1 MQLIK
6 TISAWA
12 LLLIHSVSS
21 AQTNF
26 HQFIDP
32 FIGSEGPGN
41 VFVGPSTPFG
51 MAKPGPDVHLRAN
64 SGYNADL
71 DLPLLGFSQV
81 HVSGTGGGPKYGN
94 ISVMPYSGDFQS
106 LEQTSL
112 RSNEKSRVG
121 YFSVNLSTYNIEV
134 ELTASDRTAF
144 HRYSFQDTAEN
155 AIKID
160 GGFFLGELDIPEV
173 REAQQF
179 VGSEVEVISDTE
191 VRGYTRIRGGW
202 NAGKAYTVYYY
213 AEFDQP
219 CSEAFTFKNGQLF
232 PNQKSQFDSGDR
244 TGVVCKLEDHASEVV
259 NLKIGI
265 SFVSSAKAEQNLRN
279 EIPHWDFQGIIREA
293 EVKWEN
299 LIGRIELSRTA
310 TEEQKTMF
318 YTALYHTMLMPV
330 NRAGENPLFTA
341 TPYYD
346 DFYAIWDT
354 FRTSSP
360 LLTLISPSRQA
371 EIINAMLNIYKYDD
385 YLPDARSG
393 NSNGRTQGG
402 SNSAVVIADAF
413 VKGLEGID
421 FEEALEAMIKDA
433 TVPPGGT
440 EEQEGRGG
448 LADYNSIGYV
458 SQNFHRGGTRTVE
471 YAYNDFN
478 IASVAEGLG
487 KFEIAS
493 IYYEQANNWENLWRE
508 ISNNGSTG
516 FIMPRNADGSWVD
529 TIDCDLNDA
538 PQESINYHPL
548 ARDWPRCVCWW
559 CGFLYEA
566 SSWEYSLFVPHD
578 VTGLIAKSGGTVAF
592 RRRLDTLFN
601 NGFYNVGNEPSFLS
615 PTLYHWIG
623 RPDLSSSRVHEIID
637 VNYNASRRGIP
648 GNDDSGSMSSWLAF
662 HMMGFFPNAGQSYY
676 LINAPYFDSTTLHL
690 ENGDDFTITT
700 ENMSTANSYIQ
711 SAYLNGE
718 DYDLSW
724 IEHRDILDGG
734 ELRLIMGSKPSS
746 WGTTLL
752 PPSMSNN

>member
-1 MQLIK
+1 M
-6 TISAWA
+6 
-12 LLLIHSVSS
+12 
-21 AQTNF
+21 
-26 HQFIDP
+26 
-32 FIGSEGPGN
+32 
-41 VFVGPSTPFG
+41 
-51 MAKPGPDVHLRAN
+51 
-64 SGYNADL
+64 
-71 DLPLLGFSQV
+71 
-81 HVSGTGGGPKYGN
+81 
-94 ISVMPYSGDFQS
+94 
-106 LEQTSL
+106 
-112 RSNEKSRVG
+112 
-121 YFSVNLSTYNIEV
+121 
-134 ELTASDRTAF
+134 
-144 HRYSFQDTAEN
+144 
-155 AIKID
+155 
-160 GGFFLGELDIPEV
+160 
-173 REAQQF
+173 
-179 VGSEVEVISDTE
+179 
-191 VRGYTRIRGGW
+191 
-202 NAGKAYTVYYY
+202 
-213 AEFDQP
+213 
-219 CSEAFTFKNGQLF
+219 TFKNGQLF
-232 PNQKSQFDSGDR
+232 ADQKSQFDSGDR

-265 SFVSSAKAEQNLRN
+265 SFVSSAKAEQNMRN
-279 EIPHWDFQGIIREA
+279 EIPHWDFQGIVREA
-293 EVKWEN
+293 QERWEN

-360 LLTLISPSRQA
+360 LLTLISPSRQS
-371 EIINAMLNIYKYDD
+371 EIINAMLNIYKFDD

-402 SNSAVVIADAF
+402 SNSAVVIADAY
-413 VKGLEGID
+413 VKGLTGID
-421 FEEALEAMIKDA
+421 FEEALEAMLKDA

-448 LADYNSIGYV
+448 LTDYNRIGYV

-478 IASVAEGLG
+478 IATVAKGLG
-487 KFEIAS
+487 KLEIAS
-493 IYYEQANNWENLWRE
+493 KYYDQANNWQNLWRD

-516 FIMPRNADGSWVD
+516 FIMPRHADGSWVD
-529 TIDCDLNDA
+529 TINCDLNDA
-538 PQESINYHPL
+538 PRESIDYHPL

-566 SSWEYSLFVPHD
+566 SSWEYSLYVPHD
-578 VTGLIAKSGGTVAF
+578 VTSLVVKSGGTVAF
-592 RRRLDTLFN
+592 RRRLDTLFDSD
-601 NGFYNVGNEPSFLS
+601 FYNVGNEPSFLS

-623 RPDLSSSRVHEIID
+623 RPDLSSNRVHEIID
-637 VNYNASRRGIP
+637 GNYNASRRGIP

-662 HMMGFFPNAGQSYY
+662 HMIGLFPNAGQSYY
-676 LINAPYFDSTTLHL
+676 LINAPFVDSTTLHL

-700 ENMSTANSYIQ
+700 ENMSTANKYIQ

-724 IEHRDILDGG
+724 IEHKDILDGG
-734 ELRLIMGSKPSS
+734 ELRLIMGSMPSD

>member
-1 MQLIK
+1 MCIRD
-6 TISAWA
+6 S
-12 LLLIHSVSS
+12 
-21 AQTNF
+21 
-26 HQFIDP
+26 
-32 FIGSEGPGN
+32 
-41 VFVGPSTPFG
+41 
-51 MAKPGPDVHLRAN
+51 
-64 SGYNADL
+64 YNADL
-71 DLPLLGFSQV
+71 NLPLLGFSQV

-94 ISVMPYSGDFQS
+94 ISVMPYSGEFQS

-112 RSNEKSRVG
+112 RSNEQSRVG
-121 YFSVNLSTYNIEV
+121 YFSVNLSTYNIQV

-179 VGSEVEVISDTE
+179 VGSEVEVLSETE

-202 NAGKAYTVYYY
+202 NAGKAYTVYYH
-213 AEFDQP
+213 AEFDQA
-219 CSEAFTFKNGQLF
+219 CSEAMTFKNGQLF
-232 PNQKSQFDSGDR
+232 ADQKSQFDSGDR

-265 SFVSSAKAEQNLRN
+265 SFVSSAKAEQNMRN
-279 EIPHWDFQGIIREA
+279 EIPHWDFQGIVREA
-293 EVKWEN
+293 QERWEN

-360 LLTLISPSRQA
+360 LLTLISPSRQS
-371 EIINAMLNIYKYDD
+371 EIINAMLNIYKFDD

-402 SNSAVVIADAF
+402 SNSAVVIADAY
-413 VKGLEGID
+413 VKGLTGID
-421 FEEALEAMIKDA
+421 FEEALEAMLKDA

-448 LADYNSIGYV
+448 LTDYNRIGYV

-478 IASVAEGLG
+478 IATVAKGLG
-487 KFEIAS
+487 KLEIAS
-493 IYYEQANNWENLWRE
+493 RYYDQANNWQNLWRD

-529 TIDCDLNDA
+529 TINCDLNDA
-538 PQESINYHPL
+538 PRESIDYHPL

-566 SSWEYSLFVPHD
+566 SSWEYSLYVPHD
-578 VTGLIAKSGGTVAF
+578 VTSLVVKSGGTVAF
-592 RRRLDTLFN
+592 RRRLDTLFDSD
-601 NGFYNVGNEPSFLS
+601 FYNVGNEPSFLS

-623 RPDLSSSRVHEIID
+623 RPDLSSNRVHEIID
-637 VNYNASRRGIP
+637 GNYNASRRGIP
-648 GNDDSGSMSSWLAF
+648 GNDDSGSMSSWLAL
-662 HMMGFFPNAGQSYY
+662 S
-676 LINAPYFDSTTLHL
+676 LIH
-690 ENGDDFTITT
+690 I
-700 ENMSTANSYIQ
+700 
-711 SAYLNGE
+711 
-718 DYDLSW
+718 
-724 IEHRDILDGG
+724 
-734 ELRLIMGSKPSS
+734 
-746 WGTTLL
+746 
-752 PPSMSNN
+752 

>member
-1 MQLIK
+1 M
-6 TISAWA
+6 
-12 LLLIHSVSS
+12 
-21 AQTNF
+21 
-26 HQFIDP
+26 
-32 FIGSEGPGN
+32 
-41 VFVGPSTPFG
+41 
-51 MAKPGPDVHLRAN
+51 
-64 SGYNADL
+64 
-71 DLPLLGFSQV
+71 GFSQV

-94 ISVMPYSGDFQS
+94 ISVMPYSGEFQS

-112 RSNEKSRVG
+112 RSNEQSRVG
-121 YFSVNLSTYNIEV
+121 YFSVNLSTYNIQV

-202 NAGKAYTVYYY
+202 NAGKAYTVYYH
-213 AEFDQP
+213 AEFDQA
-219 CSEAFTFKNGQLF
+219 CSEAMTFKNGQLF
-232 PNQKSQFDSGDR
+232 ADQKSQFDSGDR

-265 SFVSSAKAEQNLRN
+265 SFVSSAKAEQNMRN
-279 EIPHWDFQGIIREA
+279 EIPHWDFQGIVREA
-293 EVKWEN
+293 QERWEN

-360 LLTLISPSRQA
+360 LLTLISPSRQS
-371 EIINAMLNIYKYDD
+371 EIINAMLNIYKFDD

-402 SNSAVVIADAF
+402 SNSAVVIADAY
-413 VKGLEGID
+413 VKGLTGID
-421 FEEALEAMIKDA
+421 FEEALEAMLKDA

-448 LADYNSIGYV
+448 LTDYNRIGYV

-478 IASVAEGLG
+478 IATVAKGLG
-487 KFEIAS
+487 KLEIAS
-493 IYYEQANNWENLWRE
+493 RYYDQANNWQNLWRD

-516 FIMPRNADGSWVD
+516 FIMPRHADGSWVD
-529 TIDCDLNDA
+529 TINCDLNDA
-538 PQESINYHPL
+538 PRESIDYHPL

-566 SSWEYSLFVPHD
+566 SSWEYSLYVPHD
-578 VTGLIAKSGGTVAF
+578 VTSLVVKSGGTVAF
-592 RRRLDTLFN
+592 RRRLDTLFDSD
-601 NGFYNVGNEPSFLS
+601 FYNVGNEPSFLS

-623 RPDLSSSRVHEIID
+623 RPDLSSNRVHEIID
-637 VNYNASRRGIP
+637 GNYNASRRGIP

-662 HMMGFFPNAGQSYY
+662 HMIGLFPNAGQSYY
-676 LINAPYFDSTTLHL
+676 LINAPFVDSTTLHL

-700 ENMSTANSYIQ
+700 ENMSTANKYIQ

-724 IEHRDILDGG
+724 IEHKDILDGG
-734 ELRLIMGSKPSS
+734 ELRLIMGSMPSD

>member
-1 MQLIK
+1 
-6 TISAWA
+6 
-12 LLLIHSVSS
+12 
-21 AQTNF
+21 
-26 HQFIDP
+26 
-32 FIGSEGPGN
+32 
-41 VFVGPSTPFG
+41 
-51 MAKPGPDVHLRAN
+51 
-64 SGYNADL
+64 
-71 DLPLLGFSQV
+71 
-81 HVSGTGGGPKYGN
+81 
-94 ISVMPYSGDFQS
+94 MPYSGDFQN

-112 RSNEKSRVG
+112 RSNEQARVG
-121 YFSVNLSTYNIEV
+121 YFGVNLEAYNIQV

-144 HRYSFQDTAEN
+144 HRYSFQNTAEN

-160 GGFFLGELDIPEV
+160 GGFFLGELDVPEV

-179 VGSEVEVISDTE
+179 VGSEVEVISETE

-202 NAGKAYTVYYY
+202 NAGKAYTVYYH
-213 AEFDQP
+213 AEFDQA
-219 CSEAFTFKNGQLF
+219 CSEAMTFKNGQLF
-232 PNQKSQFDSGDR
+232 ADQKSQFDSGDR

-265 SFVSSAKAEQNLRN
+265 SFVSSAKAEQNMRN
-279 EIPHWDFQGIIREA
+279 EIPHWDFQGIVREA
-293 EVKWEN
+293 QERWEN

-360 LLTLISPSRQA
+360 LLTLISPSRQS
-371 EIINAMLNIYKYDD
+371 EIINAMLNIYKFDD

-402 SNSAVVIADAF
+402 SNSAVVIADAY
-413 VKGLEGID
+413 VKGLTGID
-421 FEEALEAMIKDA
+421 FEEALEAMLKDA

-448 LADYNSIGYV
+448 LTDYNRIGYV

-478 IASVAEGLG
+478 IATVAKGLG
-487 KFEIAS
+487 KLEIAS
-493 IYYEQANNWENLWRE
+493 RYYDQANNWQNLWRD
-508 ISNNGSTG
+508 IINNGSTG

-529 TIDCDLNDA
+529 TINCDLNDA
-538 PQESINYHPL
+538 PRESIDYHPL

-566 SSWEYSLFVPHD
+566 SSWEYSLYVPHD
-578 VTGLIAKSGGTVAF
+578 VTSLVVKSGGTVAF
-592 RRRLDTLFN
+592 RRRLDTLFDSD
-601 NGFYNVGNEPSFLS
+601 FYNVGNEPSFLS

-623 RPDLSSSRVHEIID
+623 RPDLSSNRVHEIID
-637 VNYNASRRGIP
+637 GNYNASRRGIP

-662 HMMGFFPNAGQSYY
+662 HMIGLFPNAGQSYY
-676 LINAPYFDSTTLHL
+676 LINAPFVDSTTLHL

-700 ENMSTANSYIQ
+700 ENMSTANKYIQ

-724 IEHRDILDGG
+724 IEHKDILGGG
-734 ELRLIMGSKPSS
+734 ELRLIMGSMPSD